1 MTRAKLYLVLQ
12 VILCVLLVV
21 FLSVSAVGIYR
32 EGLARRADNPRAAIY
47 TREIAAEK
55 FAPIAPLAFL
65 AIGMMI
71 AGLVLGIRDEDA
83 EKPVKDSERVRD
95 LAVARVAAPSQA
107 MRQAQAAQR
116 RLRLAGWAIFGACM
130 VPVAIYLARAEHFPL
145 DDLEGMFY
153 ALVRVLLPWAAVGIG
168 ALAVT
173 SLLGE
178 KHVALEIEAA
188 KAQLAREKAD
198 GVAAPADPPHAKG
211 NSAVLQAVLIIA
223 AVAFIVLGVFN
234 QSARDVLYKAITIC
248 TECVGLG

>member
-1 MTRAKLYLVLQ
+1 
-12 VILCVLLVV
+12 
-21 FLSVSAVGIYR
+21 
-32 EGLARRADNPRAAIY
+32 
-47 TREIAAEK
+47 
-55 FAPIAPLAFL
+55 
-65 AIGMMI
+65 
-71 AGLVLGIRDEDA
+71 
-83 EKPVKDSERVRD
+83 
-95 LAVARVAAPSQA
+95 
-107 MRQAQAAQR
+107 
-116 RLRLAGWAIFGACM
+116 M

-211 NSAVLQAVLIIA
+211 SPAVLQAVLIIA

-234 QSARDVLYKAITIC
+234 QSARDVLYKALTIC